1 MPELTWTT
9 WLAWF
14 GVLTGAASVAG
25 LIVAVVGN
33 RTIKTMHAETQ
44 GTLKTMHAET
54 QGTLKT
60 VHAETQGT
68 LKTMHTSTKDI
79 LTSMDTSTKDTLRAL
94 GEGQK
99 GLGAILD
106 RMDRQAEARYR
117 DLKDHLSDGEEEV
130 PPA

>member
-44 GTLKTMHAET
+44 GTLKTM
-54 QGTLKT
+54 
-60 VHAETQGT
+60 HAETQGT